1 MIIFNE
7 VRFKNFLSSGNA
19 TTTIRLDSHGTTLV
33 RGKNGSGKSSMIDA
47 IHFALFGTTYRKIT
61 KGQIINSIN
70 RKDCLVELD
79 FTIGKTTY
87 TVRRG
92 IKPDV
97 FDIIR
102 DGTEMNKADKKTAMQ
117 TSLEQDIL
125 GFDTTTFRQ
134 IFVIGTAAFVPFMSL
149 TAPKRREII
158 EELLDLRVI
167 GDMAAEHA
175 KTVTAVKKDIAA
187 AESSIREI
195 DSKIKDANDYNARMR
210 KSESQSKA
218 VFEKTIADATVD
230 ITKAK
235 QAIEK
240 YNGTMERVLIALE
253 KRLEAARKREDILNS
268 VRPINQ
274 EIATIQRMANF
285 LLHSDSCPTC
295 RQKIFDEAKSIGE
308 EQQALADSKKKTVA
322 ELEEQAAAIA
332 REISEMPDAK
342 SAKRELETRIRKEE
356 TNIHTLE
363 SAIRTAQKNIEETEK
378 TYSYVSADE
387 IAQMNRDKIAAEERY
402 RRLCVER
409 DVYALTSAAFKDD
422 GAKALIIKKY
432 IPIIN
437 SLINRYL
444 EILDFFVEFELDETF
459 NETIRSRHRD
469 AFSYESFSEGE
480 KARISTAILLT
491 WRRLSKMRNTVSS
504 NLLIMDEVF
513 DGAMD
518 QAGSSGLLKIIQ
530 EESADTN
537 VIVISHK
544 ADDDLG
550 DFDRVLRFE
559 KVRNF
564 SVLDEGE

>member
-1 MIIFNE
+1 MITFNE
-7 VRFKNFLSSGNA
+7 VTYKNFLSSGNA
-19 TTTIRLDSHGTTLV
+19 NTTIRLDSHGTTLV

-70 RKDCLVELD
+70 KKDCLVELD
-79 FTIGKTTY
+79 FTIGKTGY
-87 TVRRG
+87 KIRRG

-102 DGTEMNKADKKTAMQ
+102 DGVEMNKSDKKTAMQ
-117 TSLEQDIL
+117 ATLEQDIL

-158 EELLDLRVI
+158 EELLDLKVI

-175 KTVTAVKKDIAA
+175 KTVTAVKKDIAS
-187 AESSIREI
+187 AESSIRETN
-195 DSKIKDANDYNARMR
+195 SKIKDANDYNARMR
-210 KSESQSKA
+210 KSETQSKA
-218 VFEKTIADATVD
+218 VFEKTIEDATAD
-230 ITKAK
+230 IKVAR

-240 YNGTMERVLIALE
+240 YNGTMDRVLSALE
-253 KRLEAARKREDILNS
+253 KKNEAVRRREDVLNS
-268 VRPINQ
+268 IRPINQ
-274 EIATIQRMANF
+274 EIATIQKMANF
-285 LLHSDSCPTC
+285 LLQSDSCPTC
-295 RQKIFDEAKSIGE
+295 RQKIYDEAKAIGD
-308 EQQALADSKKKTVA
+308 EQHALADSKRDAVRV
-322 ELEEQAAAIA
+322 LEEQAADIA
-332 REISEMPDAK
+332 REISEMPDAD
-342 SAKRELETRIRKEE
+342 SAKRELDNRIRKEE
-356 TNIHTLE
+356 TTIHSLE

-378 TYSYVSADE
+378 TYVYVSADA
-387 IAQMNRDKIAAEERY
+387 ISDMVKTKIEAEERY

-409 DVYALTSAAFKDD
+409 DVYALTSSAFKDD

-437 SLINRYL
+437 DLINRYL

-459 NETIRSRHRD
+459 SETIRSRHRD

-491 WRRLSKMRNTVSS
+491 WRRLSKMRNTVAS

-544 ADDDLG
+544 SDDDLG